1 MKNFLI
7 SCFLSAFGAVCC
19 SGNQPPHIDVIPKED
34 NMRYLENDRVKLGI
48 DLSVGGAVTFLSD
61 KTTGGINMI
70 NSYDWGR
77 QIQLSYYSG
86 PRPFIGPNG
95 EEPEEHWAGLGW
107 NPIQAGDA
115 GGNRS
120 KVIAFEYLSETAMKV
135 RCIPMQWPIA
145 AGVPGDCEFECLL
158 TLQENVFTLTATIH
172 NKRTDKTQ
180 YPGQEQEMP
189 AVYTNG
195 PWYKFITYLG
205 DAPFQDKPVVILV
218 DKNDNKGWPCLSFY
232 TPEQWVAVVDDTG
245 HGFGVFQPD
254 IMTYSVGF
262 AGGDANKGFGDEKAG
277 QTGYIS
283 PFGRHI
289 LDHNISL
296 TYIAAFVVGTV
307 EDVRHYAKEQWTV
320 TPSPAWVFQ
329 DSRHGWCYDGNAGDT
344 GWPLNG
350 FLDIQ
355 VNGDARL
362 TGPVTFWDA
371 KKAGLLE
378 IEGAFTADSQELTL
392 DIYIQPVGKSDFTD
406 WLRWNDETHDMAQE
420 KAEKADLYPETP
432 SFKISRPLSIDGGNR
447 LYRIRLDEA
456 PEYKG
461 FIKQISF
468 GFTERCT
475 AKIKSIKLLPVN

>member
-1 MKNFLI
+1 MKNLLI
-7 SCFLSAFGAVCC
+7 SCFLTVCGVVCC
-19 SGNQPPHIDVIPKED
+19 YSNQPPHVDVITRED
-34 NMRYLENDRVKLGI
+34 PMRYLENDRVKLGI

-61 KTTGGINMI
+61 KANGGINMI
-70 NSYDWGR
+70 NSHDWGR

-86 PRPFIGPNG
+86 PWPFIGPNG

-107 NPIQAGDA
+107 NPIQVGDA

-145 AGVPGDCEFECLL
+145 SGVPGDCEFECLL
-158 TLQENVFTLTATIH
+158 TLQDNVFTLTATIH
-172 NKRTDKTQ
+172 NKRVDKTQ
-180 YPGQEQEMP
+180 YPGQTQEMP

-205 DAPFQDKPVVILV
+205 DEPFQDKPVVVLV
-218 DKNDNKGWPCLSFY
+218 DKNDNKGWPCVGFY

-289 LDHNISL
+289 LDHNISM
-296 TYIAAFVVGTV
+296 TYTASFVVGTV
-307 EDVRHYAKEQWTV
+307 DDVRRYAKEQWTV
-320 TPSPAWVFQ
+320 TPAPAWIFR
-329 DSRHGWCYDGNAGDT
+329 DSRQGWCYDGDAGDT

-350 FLDIQ
+350 FLDIHI
-355 VNGDARL
+355 NGDARL

-371 KKAGLLE
+371 RNAGLLE
-378 IEGAFTADSQELTL
+378 IEGAFTADSPELTL

-406 WLRWNDETHDMAQE
+406 WLRWNDETHDMEKE
-420 KAEKADLYPETP
+420 KAEKADMYPATP
-432 SFKISRPLSIDGGNR
+432 SFKISRPLSVDGGNR

-461 FIKQISF
+461 FIKQISL
-468 GFTERCT
+468 GFTERST
-475 AKIKSIKLLPVN
+475 AKIKSVRLLPAE